1 MKRVS
6 LSGLEK
12 SLSAIWQWYNYQSS
26 LSLSAKS
33 QLRQQLLA
41 GAPVTDP
48 VFFGMSLEEVDDFFR
63 ELDLVTILDLLAA
76 AEAAIRVDFLNR
88 AYHGKGDQVAREFR
102 TLYKRHGVRV
112 RLDEDILETWKK
124 HRATAENAVSKFRGA
139 LKLRHWLAHGR
150 YWTPKFRM
158 NYSPS
163 DVFDIADDL
172 LNAIA

>member
-1 MKRVS
+1 MRRVS
-6 LSGLEK
+6 LSGMEK
-12 SLSAIWQWYNYQSS
+12 SLPAIWQWYSYQSS

-33 QLRQQLLA
+33 QIRQQLLA
-41 GAPVTDP
+41 GVPMTDAT
-48 VFFGMSLEEVDDFFR
+48 FFGMSLDEVDDFFR
-63 ELDLVTILDLLAA
+63 ELDLLAILDLLSA

-88 AYHGKGDQVAREFR
+88 AGHGKGGPIARDFR
-102 TLYKRHGVRV
+102 RLYKQHGARV

-124 HRATAENAVSKFRGA
+124 HRQAAKKPVSDFRGA

-158 NYSPS
+158 DYSPG

-172 LNAIA
+172 LKALV